1 MGKKYELL
9 RLAFKTRGY
18 TLAAVGK
25 YILGGVTQPCVT
37 SKLIGK
43 AEWKLSECYKV
54 LAALRLPTDMLP
66 LLFPPNGVASVTDE
80 QRNMIRYGR
89 AL

>member
-18 TLAAVGK
+18 TLTAVGK
-25 YILGGVTQPCVT
+25 NILGGVTQACVT
-37 SKLIGK
+37 LKLNGK
-43 AEWKLSECYKV
+43 NEWRLSECYKV
-54 LAALRLPTDMLP
+54 LAALRLPTDMLT

-80 QRNMIRYGR
+80 QRDMIRFGR